1 MESEVR
7 ARSTLVGSRGS
18 RVPLKLG
25 LTHASGNPTSQDGAS
40 FSFPVGGRLHPAMGT
55 YAQKSGFT

>member
-55 YAQKSGFT
+55 